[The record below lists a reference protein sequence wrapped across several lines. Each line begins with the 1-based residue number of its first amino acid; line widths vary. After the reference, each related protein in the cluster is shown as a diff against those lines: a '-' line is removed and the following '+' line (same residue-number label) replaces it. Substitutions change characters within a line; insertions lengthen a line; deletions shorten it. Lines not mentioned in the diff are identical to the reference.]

1 MGNDL
6 KITCTIDTKRLTAVQ
21 GLLSEKTIR
30 KITARSLNRA
40 GVTVRKEASQRIK
53 KRLRLKSS
61 EIKEALP
68 ISNKPKAEQPINSQY
83 LEISAAAKGVS
94 LSKFKPKQTNQGVRV
109 NITGKSTVIRRS
121 FLAQMKNASRATVF
135 KRKRLLKSG
144 VDVRRVGSNR
154 KELPIAKLGSVSI
167 HSKLMQHSDALS
179 RIGSERFSEEIESR
193 YKHEINKAK

>member
-1 MGNDL
+1 MANDL

-68 ISNKPKAEQPINSQY
+68 ISNAPKAEQPINSQY
-83 LEISAAAKGVS
+83 LEISAVAKGVS
-94 LSKFKPKQTNQGVRV
+94 LSKFKPRQTSQGVRV

-144 VDVRRVGSNR
+144 VDVRRVGPNR

-193 YKHEINKAK
+193 YKHEINKVK